1 MSENDLRN
9 VRIWVQRARK
19 KKMEGFAKSIAR
31 TLMSEFATEL
41 LGRVAVDYNLDHKTL
56 VSKYLNFEMSE
67 PVKKVAK
74 AATSSSA
81 KEMCGV
87 ITAKG
92 TQCKFPAVEGTCK
105 CKKHT
110 TGGEPKEVETVG
122 MCTGK
127 TAKGEPCKFSAKV
140 GCKGLCGTHFRKL
153 GEEAPEPEK
162 VPEPKM
168 ELEEEEVPE
177 PKKAKKTKKKKVEEE
192 VVMVSVEDLLGPEP
206 EEEEDIT
213 TRLRNILAECSD
225 EEETVREMVSSEDE
239 EEYEK
244 DDNVLEQ
251 MCGSPTSREKLLAML
266 EEEEEEEDED

>member
-1 MSENDLRN
+1 
-9 VRIWVQRARK
+9 
-19 KKMEGFAKSIAR
+19 MEGFAKSIAR

-56 VSKYLNFEMSE
+56 VSKYLNMEMSE

-74 AATSSSA
+74 VVASSTE
-81 KEMCGV
+81 KTMCGV

-122 MCTGK
+122 MCSGK

-162 VPEPKM
+162 VPEPKKKAKKKV
-168 ELEEEEVPE
+168 EPEPEPEVEVPE
-177 PKKAKKTKKKKVEEE
+177 PKKKVKKAKKKVEVPEE
-192 VVMVSVEDLLGPEP
+192 DLVSMEDLLGPEP
-206 EEEEDIT
+206 EEDKAEEDIT

-225 EEETVREMVSSEDE
+225 EEETVRDIVSEEDE

-244 DDNVLEQ
+244 EDNVLEQ

-266 EEEEEEEDED
+266 EEEEVEEEEED

>member
-1 MSENDLRN
+1 
-9 VRIWVQRARK
+9 
-19 KKMEGFAKSIAR
+19 MEGFAKSIAR

-41 LGRVAVDYNLDHKTL
+41 LGRVAVDYDLDHKTL
-56 VSKYLNFEMSE
+56 VSRYLNFEMSE

-74 AATSSSA
+74 AAASSSA

-110 TGGEPKEVETVG
+110 TGDAPVKEVETVG
-122 MCTGK
+122 MCSGK
-127 TAKGEPCKFSAKV
+127 TAKGDPCKFSAKA
-140 GCKGLCGTHFRKL
+140 GCKGLCGTHYRKM
-153 GEEAPEPEK
+153 GDETPEPAK
-162 VPEPKM
+162 VPEPKKK
-168 ELEEEEVPE
+168 ETKKKE
-177 PKKAKKTKKKKVEEE
+177 PKKKEAKKKVPADDE
-192 VVMVSVEDLLGPEP
+192 VSLEDLLGPEP
-206 EEEEDIT
+206 EEKSAEEDIT

-244 DDNVLEQ
+244 EDNVLEQ

-266 EEEEEEEDED
+266 EEEEEEEEED